1 MELESKKLSN
11 QEVATGLAM
20 VGLSV
25 SENIAG
31 LIQDTMH
38 ALINQGDQ
46 FDLLTAVSIQSN
58 YNSHKHK
65 VEELNAQY
73 RILSE
78 LYNPKSKHK
87 TQVKIGL
94 LLNDILKQIENINKN
109 GTDKT

>member
-1 MELESKKLSN
+1 MELKSKKLSN

-25 SENIAG
+25 SENVAG

-38 ALINQGDQ
+38 ALIDQGNQ
-46 FDLLTAVSIQSN
+46 FDLHTAVTIQSN
-58 YNSHKHK
+58 YNSHKTK
-65 VEELNAQY
+65 IEELNAQY
-73 RILSE
+73 RVLSE

-87 TQVKIGL
+87 TQINIGL

-109 GTDKT
+109 GTN